1 MKKVEKFFIILASIM
16 MLPIL
21 ALCGLIL
28 YGAVTGTQ
36 METPEFLLLLKER
49 FTVSENIIENATA
62 VEGEAVSSDTAAQDI
77 SEQAGD
83 SQSVS
88 SQSVSGAD
96 TKQILL
102 IYDNHAA
109 TSAEKEVDTV
119 SQGSVVTDT
128 VSGTN

>member
-1 MKKVEKFFIILASIM
+1 MKKIEKFFIILASIM
-16 MLPIL
+16 MIPIL
-21 ALCGLIL
+21 GLCGLIL

-49 FTVSENIIENATA
+49 FAVSENIVENATG
-62 VEGEAVSSDTAAQDI
+62 VEGEIVSSDEVVQDI
-77 SEQAGD
+77 SGQSVSD
-83 SQSVS
+83 QSVS
-88 SQSVSGAD
+88 SQSVSAPD

>member
-1 MKKVEKFFIILASIM
+1 MKKIEKIFIILASIM
-16 MLPIL
+16 MIPIL
-21 ALCGLIL
+21 GLCGLIL

-36 METPEFLLLLKER
+36 METPEFLILLKER
-49 FTVSENIIENATA
+49 FAVSENIIENATA
-62 VEGEAVSSDTAAQDI
+62 VEGEMVSADEVSQNMSD
-77 SEQAGD
+77 
-83 SQSVS
+83 QSVS
-88 SQSVSGAD
+88 SQSVSAPD

-109 TSAEKEVDTV
+109 TSVEKEVDTV